1 MTKFVRVMDKDI
13 SNASGRKF
21 KIGEVNVSDE
31 WDPNATTLDTI
42 KGINFS
48 TEESII
54 RWIRRGDTLV
64 FFVDTDYYDMEDIS
78 EVMESVKEAFPTTK
92 VLMLPDDMIDD
103 IKIFRE
109 DDPLVAVEMKVAN
122 NEINKNLS
130 KIDWANVELGGLNVG
145 EMGL

>member
-1 MTKFVRVMDKDI
+1 MCDCENI
-13 SNASGRKF
+13 
-21 KIGEVNVSDE
+21 EVV
-31 WDPNATTLDTI
+31 
-42 KGINFS
+42 G
-48 TEESII
+48 
-54 RWIRRGDTLV
+54 IRRGDTLV

-130 KIDWANVELGGLNVG
+130 KIDWANVELGNLNVG

>member
-1 MTKFVRVMDKDI
+1 MCDCENI
-13 SNASGRKF
+13 
-21 KIGEVNVSDE
+21 EVV
-31 WDPNATTLDTI
+31 
-42 KGINFS
+42 G
-48 TEESII
+48 
-54 RWIRRGDTLV
+54 IRRGDTLV

-122 NEINKNLS
+122 SEINKNLS

>member
-1 MTKFVRVMDKDI
+1 MCDCENI
-13 SNASGRKF
+13 
-21 KIGEVNVSDE
+21 EVVG
-31 WDPNATTLDTI
+31 I
-42 KGINFS
+42 K
-48 TEESII
+48 
-54 RWIRRGDTLV
+54 RGDTLV

-92 VLMLPDDMIDD
+92 VLMLPDDMIAD

-109 DDPLVAVEMKVAN
+109 ENPLMEVEMKVAN

>member
-1 MTKFVRVMDKDI
+1 MCDCENI
-13 SNASGRKF
+13 
-21 KIGEVNVSDE
+21 EVV
-31 WDPNATTLDTI
+31 
-42 KGINFS
+42 G
-48 TEESII
+48 
-54 RWIRRGDTLV
+54 IRRGDTLV
-64 FFVDTDYYDMEDIS
+64 FFVDTDYYDMDDIS

-92 VLMLPDDMIDD
+92 VLMLPDDMIAD

-109 DDPLVAVEMKVAN
+109 EDPLVAVEMKVAN

>member
-1 MTKFVRVMDKDI
+1 MCDCENI
-13 SNASGRKF
+13 
-21 KIGEVNVSDE
+21 EVVG
-31 WDPNATTLDTI
+31 I
-42 KGINFS
+42 K
-48 TEESII
+48 
-54 RWIRRGDTLV
+54 RGDTLV

-92 VLMLPDDMIDD
+92 VLMLPDDMIAD

-109 DDPLVAVEMKVAN
+109 ENPLMEVEMKVAN

-130 KIDWANVELGGLNVG
+130 KIDWANLSLGDLNVG

>member
-1 MTKFVRVMDKDI
+1 MCDCENI
-13 SNASGRKF
+13 
-21 KIGEVNVSDE
+21 EVV
-31 WDPNATTLDTI
+31 
-42 KGINFS
+42 G
-48 TEESII
+48 
-54 RWIRRGDTLV
+54 IRRGDTLV

>member
-1 MTKFVRVMDKDI
+1 MCDCENI
-13 SNASGRKF
+13 
-21 KIGEVNVSDE
+21 EVV
-31 WDPNATTLDTI
+31 
-42 KGINFS
+42 G
-48 TEESII
+48 
-54 RWIRRGDTLV
+54 IRRGDTLV
-64 FFVDTDYYDMEDIS
+64 FFVDTDYYDLEDIS

-92 VLMLPDDMIDD
+92 VLMLPDDIIAD

>member
-1 MTKFVRVMDKDI
+1 MCNCDNI
-13 SNASGRKF
+13 
-21 KIGEVNVSDE
+21 EVVG
-31 WDPNATTLDTI
+31 I
-42 KGINFS
+42 K
-48 TEESII
+48 
-54 RWIRRGDTLV
+54 RGDTLV
-64 FFVDTDYYDMEDIS
+64 FFVDTDYYDLEDIG

-92 VLMLPDDMIDD
+92 VLMLPDDMIAD

-109 DDPLVAVEMKVAN
+109 ENPLMEVEMKVAN

>member
-1 MTKFVRVMDKDI
+1 MCDCDNI
-13 SNASGRKF
+13 
-21 KIGEVNVSDE
+21 EVVG
-31 WDPNATTLDTI
+31 I
-42 KGINFS
+42 K
-48 TEESII
+48 
-54 RWIRRGDTLV
+54 RGDTLV

-122 NEINKNLS
+122 SEINKNLS

>member
-1 MTKFVRVMDKDI
+1 MCDCDNI
-13 SNASGRKF
+13 
-21 KIGEVNVSDE
+21 EVV
-31 WDPNATTLDTI
+31 
-42 KGINFS
+42 G
-48 TEESII
+48 
-54 RWIRRGDTLV
+54 IRRGDTLV
-64 FFVDTDYYDMEDIS
+64 FFVDTDYYDIEDIS

-92 VLMLPDDMIDD
+92 VLMLPDDMIDN

-130 KIDWANVELGGLNVG
+130 KIDWTNVELGGLNVG

>member
-1 MTKFVRVMDKDI
+1 MCDYDNI
-13 SNASGRKF
+13 
-21 KIGEVNVSDE
+21 EVVG
-31 WDPNATTLDTI
+31 I
-42 KGINFS
+42 K
-48 TEESII
+48 
-54 RWIRRGDTLV
+54 RGDTLV
-64 FFVDTDYYDMEDIS
+64 FFVDNDYYDMEDIG

-92 VLMLPDDMIDD
+92 VLMLPDDMIAD

-109 DDPLVAVEMKVAN
+109 EDPMVAVEMKVAN